1 MKDNPLTDGTPQG
14 SIRKRYLGG
23 IGYEKQYNTQ
33 SIFSMIAVC
42 VLLFLLGTDKI
53 AHIIVA
59 VLGLGILI
67 YFTIKMKNEWTNP
80 PLEGLMRLVYLSNMI
95 SGAAQM
101 RVPEVP
107 TLDMLHKACAAL
119 FLFLLLVLYIPKC
132 KK

>member
-1 MKDNPLTDGTPQG
+1 MKNNIIHNRFFL
-14 SIRKRYLGG
+14 
-23 IGYEKQYNTQ
+23 
-33 SIFSMIAVC
+33 FSMIAVC

-59 VLGLGILI
+59 VLGLGIMI
-67 YFTIKMKNEWTNP
+67 YFTMKMKNEWTNP

-119 FLFLLLVLYIPKC
+119 FLFLLLVLSIPKC